1 MTNGAATIEL
11 IQTALK
17 AGKIVMINRFQF
29 EGAQHAEDFFVEA
42 DGSAARKSGNKSVS
56 LKFANVAVYV
66 RRKAA

>member
-11 IQTALK
+11 IKTALQ

-29 EGAQHAEDFFVEA
+29 EGAEHAEDFFVDA
-42 DGSAARKSGNKSVS
+42 SGAACRKSGKSSVS